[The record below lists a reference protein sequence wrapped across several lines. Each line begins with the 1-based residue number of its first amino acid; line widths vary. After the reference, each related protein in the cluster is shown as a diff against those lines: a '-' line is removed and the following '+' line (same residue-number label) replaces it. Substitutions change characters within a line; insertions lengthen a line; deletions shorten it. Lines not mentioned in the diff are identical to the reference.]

1 MKRTPAGL
9 LLPISY
15 VFFASA
21 AVAAP
26 NGDPTEGGLD
36 LPDSALALMVTS
48 SAPAAGA
55 INVSRSVSPSLTFNA
70 SVDPATVTSANI
82 SLQGP
87 MGPQDT
93 SPTVSGIVLT
103 IRPTTPLLP
112 LANYTLTIGTGLR
125 GVLGEQLAA
134 PVSIGF
140 KVTEAHWLTAA
151 ALENDGG
158 DAYYPQVAM
167 DASGDALAIWSQS
180 DGVRYS
186 IRASRYTAG
195 IGWGTPEL
203 VEHDDGGDAKDP
215 QIAFDSDGNALAVWD
230 QYDLPRDVSGAT
242 ASIWS
247 NRYVSGQGWGV
258 PEPIETLPNYAALPR
273 IAMDPSG
280 NAMAVW
286 WQENAAGVRQPWA
299 NRYSAGLGW
308 GTAELL
314 GPANGPAYATDVAFD
329 PNGNAMAIW
338 TQYDDGLKYLWSN
351 RYTAGVGWGT
361 AVKVVSASSKV
372 STPHL
377 QMDGQGNA
385 MAVWSSPY
393 DLIHDAVWVSRFT
406 LTGGWGA
413 PVALDPNWVT
423 HRTEPTIALD
433 ANGNALALWSA
444 LTVVPGGQ
452 VVRASRYTAGAS
464 WSSAEIMSGSWASR
478 PAVVMHGRTALAI
491 WSEQERSGSTS
502 IVSRRY
508 VSGTGWSSYF
518 QVQSTEPPTNVNQQL
533 AFDGNGNALAVWTRT
548 NGTTGWD
555 IYFNRFE

>member
-1 MKRTPAGL
+1 M
-9 LLPISY
+9 
-15 VFFASA
+15 
-21 AVAAP
+21 
-26 NGDPTEGGLD
+26 NGDPTGGGLD
-36 LPDSALALMVTS
+36 PPDSALVLMVTS

-55 INVSRSVSPSLTFNA
+55 INVSRAVNPSLTFNA

-87 MGPQDT
+87 LGSQDT
-93 SPTVSGIVLT
+93 SPTISGIVLT

-112 LANYTLTIGTGLR
+112 LADYTLTIGTGLH

-134 PVSIGF
+134 PVSIAF
-140 KVTEAHWLTAA
+140 KVTEAHWHTAA
-151 ALENDGG
+151 ALENDVG

-167 DASGDALAIWSQS
+167 DASGNALAIWSQS
-180 DGVRYS
+180 DGLRYN

-203 VEHDDGGDAKDP
+203 VEHEDGGDALYP
-215 QIAFDSDGNALAVWD
+215 QIAFDSDGNALAAWE
-230 QYDLPRDVSGAT
+230 QYDLPHGVSGAT
-242 ASIWS
+242 GSIWS

-258 PEPIETLPNYAALPR
+258 PEPIETLANHAALPR

-286 WQENAAGVRQPWA
+286 WQENAVGVRQPWA
-299 NRYSAGLGW
+299 NRYSVGLGW

-314 GPANGPAYATDVAFD
+314 GPANGMAYATDVAID

-338 TQYDDGLKYLWSN
+338 TQYHDDLKYLWSN
-351 RYTAGVGWGT
+351 RYTAGLGWGT
-361 AVKVVSASSKV
+361 AVKVVSAPSKV

-377 QMDGQGNA
+377 QLDGQGNA

-393 DLIHDAVWVSRFT
+393 DLKHDAVWVSRFT
-406 LTGGWGA
+406 LAGGWGA

-464 WSSAEIMSGSWASR
+464 WSSAEIMSGSLASQ

-491 WSEQERSGSTS
+491 WSEQERSGLTG
-502 IVSRRY
+502 IASRSY
-508 VSGTGWSSYF
+508 VPGTGWGSYVE
-518 QVQSTEPPTNVNQQL
+518 VQPTEPPTNANQQL
-533 AFDGNGNALAVWTRT
+533 ACDGNGNALAVWTRT